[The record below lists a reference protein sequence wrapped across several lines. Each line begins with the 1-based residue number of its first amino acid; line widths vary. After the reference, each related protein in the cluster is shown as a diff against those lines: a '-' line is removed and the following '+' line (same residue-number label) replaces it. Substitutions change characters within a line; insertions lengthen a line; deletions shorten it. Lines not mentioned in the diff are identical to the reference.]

1 MPDIGK
7 ESNRILDVKS
17 LKMYFPV
24 EKGVF
29 KKLIGY
35 VRAVD
40 GVSFYINK
48 GETLGL
54 VGESG
59 CGKSTVGK
67 TLLRCLDATDG
78 SILYDLAGQGLVD
91 ITGMHRKELK
101 VRGFM
106 KEAQMIFQDPYSSLD
121 PRMTVLDI
129 ISEPLVVN
137 KVARG
142 QEAKER
148 VEQLMK
154 VVGLDVKYLKRYPHA
169 FSGGQRQRIG
179 IARAL
184 STNPRFIVADE
195 PTSALDVSI
204 QAQILNLLKDLQDEF
219 GLTYLF
225 ISHDLGVIDH
235 MCDRVAI
242 MYLGSLVESGPK
254 ENIFANPLHPYTEAL
269 LKSVPIADPD
279 IVSGLE
285 SAPGEIGNPMNPP
298 SGCYFHPRCG
308 FADGICKEEAPE
320 LRELY
325 PKHFVACHYADVL
338 ALRGIATRRKSH
350 A

>member
-1 MPDIGK
+1 MPGIEK

-40 GVSFYINK
+40 GVSFYIDK

-67 TLLRCLDATDG
+67 TLLRCLDATEG
-78 SILYDLAGQGLVD
+78 NILYDLQKKGLVD
-91 ITGMHRKELK
+91 IADIHRKELK
-101 VRGFM
+101 ARGFM

-137 KVARG
+137 RIARG

-148 VEQLMK
+148 VEYLMK

-242 MYLGSLVESGPK
+242 MYLGRLVESGPK

-269 LKSVPIADPD
+269 LKSVPIADPN

-308 FADGICKEEAPE
+308 FADGICKELAPE

-338 ALRGIATRRKSH
+338 TLQGIATRRKSH
-350 A
+350 S